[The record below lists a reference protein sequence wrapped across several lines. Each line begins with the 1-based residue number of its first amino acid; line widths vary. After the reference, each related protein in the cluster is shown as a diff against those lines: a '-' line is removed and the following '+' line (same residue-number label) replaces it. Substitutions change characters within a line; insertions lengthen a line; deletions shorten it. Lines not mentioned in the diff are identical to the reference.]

1 MIDLIAVAGPT
12 ASGKTKCAV
21 YIAEFMNGEVVSCD
35 SMQIYRHMDI
45 GTAKPT
51 IDEMLGIPHHMIDIV
66 EPYDNFSCAD
76 YTLTAKRCIDDIRS
90 RGKIPVLCG
99 GTGLYLD
106 SVLTD
111 NRFAEHTSDSEIR
124 TELARFSLDE
134 LHVQLQMI
142 DPDSASLIHKN
153 NVKRVIRA
161 LEIYRLTGK
170 TKTQWDI
177 ESRISDNEYNAVII
191 GLDYRDRNTLYDR
204 INLRVDL
211 MIESGLV
218 DEVESLDI
226 NKLSES
232 TAGQAIGYKE
242 VIGYLKNEY
251 SYDEMIEKIKLNTRR
266 YAKRQLTWFR
276 RNKNINWYYNEDFD
290 KEITKFKQIVKD
302 LF

>member
-21 YIAEFMNGEVVSCD
+21 YVAEFMNGEVISCD
-35 SMQIYRHMDI
+35 SMQIYRRMDI

-51 IDEMLGIPHHMIDIV
+51 VDEMRGIPHHMIDIV

-76 YTLTAKRCIDDIRS
+76 YTVTAKRCIDDIRS

-106 SVLTD
+106 SLLTD
-111 NRFAEHTSDSEIR
+111 NRFAEHPSDSEIR
-124 TELARFSLDE
+124 TELARFSPDE
-134 LHVQLQMI
+134 LYTQLQTI

-177 ESRISDNEYNAVII
+177 ESRISDNEYNAAVI
-191 GLDYRDRNTLYDR
+191 GLDYRNRNTLYDR
-204 INLRVDL
+204 INFRVDL
-211 MIESGLV
+211 MIQSGLV
-218 DEVESLDI
+218 DEVKSLDI
-226 NKLSES
+226 NKFSES

-251 SYDEMIEKIKLNTRR
+251 SHDEMIEKIKLNTRR

-276 RNKNINWYYNEDFD
+276 RNENINWYYNEDFN
-290 KEITKFKQIVKD
+290 KEIIKLEQIVKD